1 MFMTTTQAILDH
13 LKSLPDSAQREV
25 LDFIK
30 FLESQR
36 EELIQREEDAA
47 WSRFSLASA
56 LRGMEDEETPYTVAD
71 LKESF

>member
-1 MFMTTTQAILDH
+1 MTTAQAILEH

-30 FLESQR
+30 FLESRR
-36 EELIQREEDAA
+36 EELIQREEDAM

-71 LKESF
+71 LKESFS